1 MDINIVINKIKS
13 EKMYHEL
20 IRELS
25 NVMKR
30 NLELREIGVRYK
42 ESGSVSKPL
51 SDYLD
56 LTTTYESEKES
67 VN

>member
-1 MDINIVINKIKS
+1 
-13 EKMYHEL
+13 MYHEL

-30 NLELREIGVRYK
+30 NLELRDIGVRYK

-56 LTTTYESEKES
+56 LTTTYDSEKES